1 MRGRRWD
8 QCRSVPACWVFRTLA
23 DRREGDLLAL
33 MPVANWSRRFTIT
46 LATESSERSLLLLST
61 LAWCADHGYGRKVPY
76 VLRQTLPR
84 VTLGL
89 ALAIGGCSVEQV
101 KKAGP
106 EVSATSHLILYPAID
121 SELGEH
127 LYLNEQPIAEQLSVV
142 IEESIRKQYKPG
154 SARRDAHP
162 KAHGCVKA
170 EFHVLET
177 LPDRLAKGMFTPG
190 KTYQAWIRFSN
201 GSSDP
206 TRPDIK
212 EDARGMAIKVLGV
225 PGKKLL
231 EDEEQATT
239 QDFIMINNPVFFAN
253 DPARYLS
260 FMHDANSD
268 RFYTKLL
275 IPFALG
281 AKGTRIALETR
292 SKRIANPLQTRY
304 WSMVPYQ
311 LGIGSDRDAVKY
323 SARGCSVATDPMPDK
338 PGHDF
343 LRDALRNT
351 LQKGDACMEFLVQP
365 RTSNSMDVEDSMTEW
380 KEAQAP
386 FYQVATIR
394 IPQQVFDTPDQNE
407 FCEELS
413 FSPWHALPE
422 HKPLG
427 VTNRLRKVI
436 YDHMSRVRH
445 GMNSTERQEPR

>member
-1 MRGRRWD
+1 
-8 QCRSVPACWVFRTLA
+8 V
-23 DRREGDLLAL
+23 
-33 MPVANWSRRFTIT
+33 IT
-46 LATESSERSLLLLST
+46 
-61 LAWCADHGYGRKVPY
+61 
-76 VLRQTLPR
+76 
-84 VTLGL
+84 
-89 ALAIGGCSVEQV
+89 
-101 KKAGP
+101 
-106 EVSATSHLILYPAID
+106 YPGID
-121 SELGEH
+121 PELGEH
-127 LYLNEQPIAEQLSVV
+127 LYLNEKPIAEALSVV
-142 IEESIRKQYKPG
+142 IEESIRKQYNPG
-154 SARRDAHP
+154 NARRDAHP

-170 EFHVLET
+170 EFQVLEA
-177 LPDRLAKGMFTPG
+177 LPDRLAKGMFIPG
-190 KTYQAWIRFSN
+190 NTYQAWIRFSN
-201 GSSDP
+201 GSSDA

-212 EDARGMAIKVLGV
+212 KDARGMAIKVLGV

-231 EDEEQATT
+231 DNEDQATT

-268 RFYTKLL
+268 SFYGKLL

-281 AKGTRIALETR
+281 AKGTRIALTTS
-292 SKRIANPLQTRY
+292 SKRISNPLQTRY

-311 LGIGSDRDAVKY
+311 LGVSSERQAVKY
-323 SARGCSVATDPMPDK
+323 SARACSATTDSMPDK

-351 LQKGDACMEFLVQP
+351 LQRGDACMQFLVQP
-365 RTSNSMDVEDSMTEW
+365 RTSNTMDVEDSMTEW

-386 FYQVATIR
+386 FYPVATIR

-407 FCEELS
+407 FCENLS

-436 YDHMSRVRH
+436 YEHISRVRH
-445 GMNSTERQEPR
+445 QMNSVKRQEP

>member
-1 MRGRRWD
+1 LPDAVRPMRLR
-8 QCRSVPACWVFRTLA
+8 LA
-23 DRREGDLLAL
+23 
-33 MPVANWSRRFTIT
+33 F
-46 LATESSERSLLLLST
+46 
-61 LAWCADHGYGRKVPY
+61 
-76 VLRQTLPR
+76 
-84 VTLGL
+84 GL

-101 KKAGP
+101 KRAGP
-106 EVSATSHLILYPAID
+106 DAPTASNVIPYPGID
-121 SELGEH
+121 PELGEH
-127 LYLNEQPIAEQLSVV
+127 LYLNEKPIAEELSVV
-142 IEESIRKQYKPG
+142 IEESIRKQYNPG

-162 KAHGCVKA
+162 KAHGCVRA
-170 EFHVLET
+170 EFHVAET
-177 LPDRLAKGMFTPG
+177 LPDRLTKGMFIPG
-190 KTYQAWIRFSN
+190 KTYEALIRFSN

-212 EDARGMAIKVLGV
+212 KDARGMAIKVLGV
-225 PGKKLL
+225 PGEKLL
-231 EDEEQATT
+231 EDEAQATT

-268 RFYTKLL
+268 SFYGKLL

-281 AKGTRIALETR
+281 AKGTLIALKTS
-292 SKRIANPLQTRY
+292 SKRISNPLQTRY

-311 LGIGSDRDAVKY
+311 LGVASDRQAVKY
-323 SARGCSVATDPMPDK
+323 SARACSATTDLMPDK

-351 LQKGDACMEFLVQP
+351 LQRGDACMEFLVQP

-407 FCEELS
+407 FCENLS

-436 YDHMSRVRH
+436 YDHISRVRH
-445 GMNSTERQEPR
+445 EMNSAKKQEP